1 MEYKILFI
9 APIVLRQKYTKQG
22 TQYTLSHIST
32 CIKTKTC
39 CRRSCKQDLR
49 IFCSS
54 TPCRY
59 RPCMLLKMY
68 RATQISK
75 TTMAVSQNPSRW
87 VPSQDTDHP
96 RLHLRQRTTRV
107 RPSATYYLT
116 VLWLKCAGLI

>member
-1 MEYKILFI
+1 M
-9 APIVLRQKYTKQG
+9 QH
-22 TQYTLSHIST
+22 TLPHIIT
-32 CIKTKTC
+32 CIKTSTC
-39 CRRSCKQDLR
+39 CGRSCKQDLR

-68 RATQISK
+68 WATQISK
-75 TTMAVSQNPSRW
+75 MTMPVSQNPSRW

-107 RPSATYYLT
+107 RPSHPVPASQK
-116 VLWLKCAGLI
+116 VPPHFG